1 MPHSP
6 RKDSNYWS
14 PEFERSLRIIHDYCA
29 GYSWMYSRDIQVYTK
44 YSYYLSGAIFSL
56 SALASLL
63 NTIQTS
69 FSINSKVF
77 DVIVA
82 IVSWLTVT
90 FFTASYIKDYSAV
103 IKELNNHKAEYVD
116 LAGTID
122 RQLQLPPEE
131 RENVEDFHRWISS
144 YYQLLGRWSFEILPR
159 TVEQYRVHAQKENVP
174 FPDELIDSSSK
185 RLTRGEKENEKK
197 IDLLID
203 KVIAN
208 QEQKEE
214 KKEEKKGTLR
224 DKDKKVNLYQIQYE
238 LERLRGHAD

>member
-1 MPHSP
+1 MSHSP
-6 RKDSNYWS
+6 RNGTNHWS

-44 YSYYLSGAIFSL
+44 YSYYLSGAIFLL

-77 DVIVA
+77 DVIVV

-122 RQLQLPPEE
+122 RQLQLPSEE
-131 RENVEDFHRWISS
+131 RENVEDFHRWISG
-144 YYQLLGRWSFEILPR
+144 YYQLLGRYSIEILPH
-159 TVEQYRVHAQKENVP
+159 TVEQYRIYAQKEDVP

-185 RLTRGEKENEKK
+185 RLTQKEKK
-197 IDLLID
+197 IDVLID
-203 KVIAN
+203 KALAK
-208 QEQKEE
+208 EEEE

-238 LERLRGHAD
+238 LERLRGHGD

>member
-6 RKDSNYWS
+6 RKDSNHWS

-185 RLTRGEKENEKK
+185 RLTQKENEKK
-197 IDLLID
+197 IDVLID
-203 KVIAN
+203 KAIAN

>member
-185 RLTRGEKENEKK
+185 RLTQKENEKK